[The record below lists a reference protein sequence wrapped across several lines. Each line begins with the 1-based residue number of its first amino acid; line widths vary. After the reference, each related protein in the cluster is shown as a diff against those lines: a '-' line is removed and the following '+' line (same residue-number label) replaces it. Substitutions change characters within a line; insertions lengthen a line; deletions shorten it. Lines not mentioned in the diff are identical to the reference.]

1 MLDYAKNAAWSWW
14 IGTKE
19 TDARKR
25 LMQSIDVFQTKQAE
39 LIKEALNERLKFYG
53 GDAISVV
60 VEPVGYC
67 VTATGLDAQRRSSI
81 VAFVE
86 LTEGPYNPLQRAVHN
101 MAHSIGLKP
110 RPDGA
115 EL

>member
-1 MLDYAKNAAWSWW
+1 MLDYAKNKAWSWW

-25 LMQSIDVFQTKQAE
+25 LMQSIDVFQCAQVD
-39 LIKEALNERLKFYG
+39 LLREALNERLKFYG
-53 GDAISVV
+53 GEAISVM

-67 VTATGLDAQRRSSI
+67 VVATGLDAQPRSTI
-81 VAFVE
+81 VAFPE
-86 LTEGPYNPLQRAVHN
+86 LTEGPYNPLQRAVAR
-101 MAHSIGLKP
+101 MAHSIGLKL

-115 EL
+115 KL

>member
-1 MLDYAKNAAWSWW
+1 MMDYAKNAAWSWW

-39 LIKEALNERLKFYG
+39 LLKEALNERLKFYG

-67 VTATGLDAQRRSSI
+67 VTAIGLGAQPRSSF
-81 VAFVE
+81 VAFAE
-86 LTEGPYNPLQRAVHN
+86 LTEGPYNPLQRAVRN
-101 MAHSIGLKP
+101 MADSIGLKP